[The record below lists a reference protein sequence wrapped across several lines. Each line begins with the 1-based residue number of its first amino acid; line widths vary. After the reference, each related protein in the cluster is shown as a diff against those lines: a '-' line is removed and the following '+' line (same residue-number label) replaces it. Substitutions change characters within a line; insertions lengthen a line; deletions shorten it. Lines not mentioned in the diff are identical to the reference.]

1 MIYHSETNPLRW
13 SSFRLKY
20 KNCGLVF
27 NISVLVHTKSL
38 SNVRLSEE
46 RLYRLNL
53 IKSLSDMGLTT
64 VEISDALNIR
74 QIKTPKGLQYTPKI
88 VWVTLKKYLKRL
100 DREKHL
106 EIIDLSETVGVFPLF
121 SDMDS

>member
-1 MIYHSETNPLRW
+1 
-13 SSFRLKY
+13 
-20 KNCGLVF
+20 
-27 NISVLVHTKSL
+27 
-38 SNVRLSEE
+38 
-46 RLYRLNL
+46 
-53 IKSLSDMGLTT
+53 MGLTT